1 VKVPSFPLAFRFE
14 LHARLVAIDELDAS
28 GLKGALHGLNCVRV
42 VTSPAS
48 FEASH
53 GRESHP
59 CGFRKL
65 HLCPIK
71 QPSGGS
77 AKKAARRLQRAAGEI
92 YGYALMRPLGGGF
105 PVGEVKF
112 LEQRLVD
119 LDRRAELGDNEAY
132 ALAASI
138 RRTLNRLSEFVT
150 AGLNER
156 MRYTQ

>member
-1 VKVPSFPLAFRFE
+1 
-14 LHARLVAIDELDAS
+14 
-28 GLKGALHGLNCVRV
+28 
-42 VTSPAS
+42 
-48 FEASH
+48 
-53 GRESHP
+53 
-59 CGFRKL
+59 
-65 HLCPIK
+65 
-71 QPSGGS
+71 
-77 AKKAARRLQRAAGEI
+77 
-92 YGYALMRPLGGGF
+92 MRPLGGGF